1 MFTFIANIKLKFMP
15 NTGPE
20 TCVSFV
26 YELSCFDLLSDEEK
40 ELVNTS
46 SVLVNY
52 KKGEMI
58 CKQGSFASHIMYLEK
73 GLVKI
78 YLEGNPKDLILT
90 ITPQKNLMGLQ
101 ALYEGNNTFLYS
113 ISTYT
118 DSAVRLIDIQ
128 IFKQLLKQNPLF
140 AYRIINILNESTS
153 QSYGRFFSLTQK
165 QLHGR
170 LADILLCLSRKIF
183 KSESF
188 DLPLTRS
195 DLSDLTSMSTESV
208 IRILKDF
215 KDDKIIDMNN
225 KSITLLDLPRMDSI
239 SAKG

>member
-1 MFTFIANIKLKFMP
+1 MP
-15 NTGPE
+15 
-20 TCVSFV
+20 FV
-26 YELSCFDLLSDEEK
+26 YEQSCFDLLTDDEK
-40 ELVNTS
+40 QLIDS
-46 SVLVNY
+46 RSVLVNY
-52 KKGEMI
+52 KRGENI
-58 CKQGSFASHIMYLEK
+58 CKQGSFASHIMFLEK
-73 GLVKI
+73 GLVKV

-90 ITPQKNLMGLQ
+90 ITPEKNLMGLQ

-118 DSAVRLIDIQ
+118 DSVVRIIDIQ
-128 IFKQLLKQNPLF
+128 IFKQILKQNAQF
-140 AYRIINILNESTS
+140 AYRVINILNESTA

-170 LADILLCLSRKIF
+170 LADILLCLSRRIF
-183 KSESF
+183 KSGTF

-215 KDDKIIDMNN
+215 KDDGIIEINN
-225 KSITLLDLPRMDSI
+225 KSIGLIDTDRLDSI
-239 SAKG
+239 SARG

>member
-1 MFTFIANIKLKFMP
+1 MP
-15 NTGPE
+15 NTRPE

-26 YELSCFDLLSDEEK
+26 HELSCFDLLTADEK
-40 ELVNTS
+40 ELVETS
-46 SVLVNY
+46 SLLVNY

-58 CKQGSFASHIMYLEK
+58 CKHGSFASHIMYLDK
-73 GLVKI
+73 GLVKV

-101 ALYEGNNTFLYS
+101 SLYEGNNTFLYS

-140 AYRIINILNESTS
+140 AYRIINILNESMS

-188 DLPLTRS
+188 ELPLTRS

-208 IRILKDF
+208 IRIMKDF
-215 KDDKIIDMNN
+215 KDDGIIDINN
-225 KSITLLDLPRMDSI
+225 KSITLLDLPRLDSI

>member
-1 MFTFIANIKLKFMP
+1 MP
-15 NTGPE
+15 LSGLD
-20 TCVSFV
+20 TCVSYL
-26 YELSCFDLLSDEEK
+26 YELSCFDLLSPEEK
-40 ELVNTS
+40 ELVDTR
-46 SVLVNY
+46 SVQVIY

-101 ALYEGNNTFLYS
+101 SLYEGNETFLYS

-118 DSAVRLIDIQ
+118 DSSVRLIDIQ
-128 IFKQLLKQNPLF
+128 MFKQILKQNPLF
-140 AYRIINILNESTS
+140 SYRILNILNESTS

-183 KSESF
+183 KSETF

-215 KDDKIIDMNN
+215 KDDGIIEMHN
-225 KSITLLDLPRMDSI
+225 KSISLMDIPRLDSI

>member
-1 MFTFIANIKLKFMP
+1 MP
-15 NTGPE
+15 APDPKN
-20 TCVSFV
+20 CVSFV
-26 YELSCFDLLSDEEK
+26 YELSFFDLLSDEEK
-40 ELVNTS
+40 ELINFN

-58 CKQGSFASHIMYLEK
+58 CKQGSFASHVMYLEK

-90 ITPQKNLMGLQ
+90 ITPEKNLMGLQ
-101 ALYEGNNTFLYS
+101 ALFEGNNTFLYS

-118 DSAVRLIDIQ
+118 ESAVRLIDIQ
-128 IFKQLLKQNPLF
+128 VFKQLLKQNPLF
-140 AYRIINILNESTS
+140 AFRIINILNESTS
-153 QSYGRFFSLTQK
+153 QSYGRFLSLTQK
-165 QLHGR
+165 QLHSR
-170 LADILLCLSRKIF
+170 LADILLCLSHKIF
-183 KSESF
+183 NSVSF
-188 DLPLTRS
+188 ELPISRS

-215 KDDKIIDMNN
+215 KDDKIIDINN
-225 KSITLLDLPRMDSI
+225 KSITLLDLPRLNSI

>member
-1 MFTFIANIKLKFMP
+1 MSP
-15 NTGPE
+15 YSHE
-20 TCVSFV
+20 TCVPFV
-26 YELSCFDLLSDEEK
+26 YGDSCFDLLTADEQEMID
-40 ELVNTS
+40 S
-46 SVLVNY
+46 HSVLVNY

-58 CKQGSFASHIMYLEK
+58 CKQGSFASHMIYLEK

-90 ITPQKNLMGLQ
+90 ISPEKNLMGLQ
-101 ALYEGNNTFLYS
+101 ALFEGNNTFLYS

-118 DSAVRLIDIQ
+118 DASVRLIDIQ

-140 AYRIINILNESTS
+140 AFRIINILNESTS

-183 KSESF
+183 KTESF
-188 DLPLTRS
+188 DLPLSRS

-215 KDDKIIDMNN
+215 KDDQIIDMNN
-225 KSITLLDLPRMDSI
+225 KSITLLDMARLESI

>member
-1 MFTFIANIKLKFMP
+1 MP
-15 NTGPE
+15 NSGPD
-20 TCVSFV
+20 TCVSFI
-26 YELSCFDLLSDEEK
+26 YELSCFDLLTADEK
-40 ELVNTS
+40 ELINTS

-118 DSAVRLIDIQ
+118 DSAIRLIDIQ

-140 AYRIINILNESTS
+140 SYRIINILNESTS

-208 IRILKDF
+208 IRILKDL
-215 KDDKIIDMNN
+215 KDDKIIEMNN
-225 KSITLLDLPRMDSI
+225 KTITLLDIPRLDSI

>member
-1 MFTFIANIKLKFMP
+1 MSLA
-15 NTGPE
+15 GPE
-20 TCVSFV
+20 TCVSFI
-26 YELSCFDLLSDEEK
+26 YEISCFELLTPEEK
-40 ELVNTS
+40 ELVDS
-46 SVLVNY
+46 RSVLVNY
-52 KKGEMI
+52 KKGENI

-78 YLEGNPKDLILT
+78 FLEGNPKDLILSV
-90 ITPQKNLMGLQ
+90 TPHKNLMGLQ

-118 DSAVRLIDIQ
+118 ESVVRLIDIQ

-140 AYRIINILNESTS
+140 AFRIINILNESTS
-153 QSYGRFFSLTQK
+153 QSYGRFFSLTHN

-183 KSESF
+183 KAETF
-188 DLPLTRS
+188 DLPISRS

-208 IRILKDF
+208 IRIMKDF
-215 KDDKIIDMNN
+215 KDDGIIDINN
-225 KSITLLDLPRMDSI
+225 KTITLVDVPRLDRI

>member
-1 MFTFIANIKLKFMP
+1 MSIS
-15 NTGPE
+15 GHE

-26 YELSCFDLLSDEEK
+26 YELSCFDLLTEEEK
-40 ELVNTS
+40 ALVDS
-46 SVLVNY
+46 RSVLVNY
-52 KKGEMI
+52 KKGDI
-58 CKQGSFASHIMYLEK
+58 VCKQGSFASHIMYMEK

-78 YLEGNPKDLILT
+78 YLEGNPKDMILT
-90 ITPQKNLMGLQ
+90 ITPQKHLMGLQ
-101 ALYEGNNTFLYS
+101 SLYEGNDTFLYS

-128 IFKQLLKQNPLF
+128 LFKQLLKQNPKF
-140 AYRIINILNESTS
+140 AYRIINILNEGTS

-170 LADILLCLSRKIF
+170 LADILLCLSRRIF

-188 DLPLTRS
+188 DLPLSRS
-195 DLSDLTSMSTESV
+195 DLSDLTGMSTESV
-208 IRILKDF
+208 IRIMKDF
-215 KDDKIIDMNN
+215 KDDKLIEINN
-225 KSITLLDLPRMDSI
+225 KSITLLDIPRLDNI

>member
-1 MFTFIANIKLKFMP
+1 MP

-26 YELSCFDLLSDEEK
+26 YEVSCFELLTPEEK
-40 ELVNTS
+40 ELVDQR

-52 KKGEMI
+52 KKGENI
-58 CKQGSFASHIMYLEK
+58 CKQGSFASHIMYLDK
-73 GLVKI
+73 GLVKVF
-78 YLEGNPKDLILT
+78 LEGNPKDLILN

-118 DSAVRLIDIQ
+118 ESTVRLIDIQ

-140 AYRIINILNESTS
+140 AFRIINILNESTS
-153 QSYGRFFSLTQK
+153 QSYGRFFSLTHK

-183 KSESF
+183 KAETF
-188 DLPLTRS
+188 DLPISRS

-208 IRILKDF
+208 IRIMKDF
-215 KDDKIIDMNN
+215 KDDGIIDINN
-225 KSITLLDLPRMDSI
+225 KSITLLDIPRLDRI

>member
-1 MFTFIANIKLKFMP
+1 MP
-15 NTGPE
+15 LSGPD

-26 YELSCFDLLSDEEK
+26 YELSCFDLLTQEEK
-40 ELVNTS
+40 ELVDTR

-52 KKGEMI
+52 KKGEMV

-101 ALYEGNNTFLYS
+101 ALFEGNNTFLYS

-118 DSAVRLIDIQ
+118 DCAVRLIDIQ

-140 AYRIINILNESTS
+140 AYRIVNILNESTS
-153 QSYGRFFSLTQK
+153 QSYGRFFSLTHK

-183 KSESF
+183 KTSAF

-208 IRILKDF
+208 IRIMKDF
-215 KDDKIIDMNN
+215 KDDGIIDINN
-225 KSITLLDLPRMDSI
+225 KSISLLDIPRLDSI

>member
-1 MFTFIANIKLKFMP
+1 MP

-26 YELSCFDLLSDEEK
+26 YEVSCFELLTSEEK
-40 ELVNTS
+40 ELVDQR

-52 KKGEMI
+52 KKGENI
-58 CKQGSFASHIMYLEK
+58 CKQGSFASHIMYLDK
-73 GLVKI
+73 GLVKVF
-78 YLEGNPKDLILT
+78 LEGNPKDLILN

-118 DSAVRLIDIQ
+118 ESTVRLIDIQ

-140 AYRIINILNESTS
+140 AFRIINILNESTS
-153 QSYGRFFSLTQK
+153 QSYGRFFSLTHK

-183 KSESF
+183 KAETF
-188 DLPLTRS
+188 DLPISRS

-208 IRILKDF
+208 IRIMKDF
-215 KDDKIIDMNN
+215 KDDGIIDINN
-225 KSITLLDLPRMDSI
+225 KSITLLDIPRLDRI

>member
-1 MFTFIANIKLKFMP
+1 MP
-15 NTGPE
+15 VSGSD
-20 TCVSFV
+20 TCLPFV
-26 YELSCFDLLSDEEK
+26 YELSWLELLTSEQK
-40 ELVNTS
+40 ELVEFS
-46 SVLVNY
+46 SVIVNY

-90 ITPQKNLMGLQ
+90 ITPQENLMGLQ

-118 DSAVRLIDIQ
+118 DATVRLIDIQ
-128 IFKQLLKQNPLF
+128 TFKQLLKQNPLF
-140 AYRIINILNESTS
+140 AYRIISIVNESTS
-153 QSYGRFFSLTQK
+153 QSYSRFLSLTQK

-188 DLPLTRS
+188 DLPISRS

-208 IRILKDF
+208 IRIMKDF

-225 KSITLLDLPRMDSI
+225 KSISLLDLPRLENI

>member
-1 MFTFIANIKLKFMP
+1 MP
-15 NTGPE
+15 YSGPD

-26 YELSCFDLLSDEEK
+26 YELSCFDLLTPEERDLI
-40 ELVNTS
+40 ES
-46 SVLVNY
+46 RSVLVNY
-52 KKGEMI
+52 KKGENI
-58 CKQGSFASHIMYLEK
+58 CKQGAFASHIMYLEK

-118 DSAVRLIDIQ
+118 ESAVRMIDIQ
-128 IFKQLLKQNPLF
+128 IFKQLLKQNPHF

-188 DLPLTRS
+188 DLPLSRS

-208 IRILKDF
+208 IRIMKDF
-215 KDDKIIDMNN
+215 KDDGIIDINN
-225 KSITLLDLPRMDSI
+225 KAIILLDLPRLDSI

>member
-1 MFTFIANIKLKFMP
+1 MTVSGSDTCTPFIYDHSWF
-15 NTGPE
+15 
-20 TCVSFV
+20 
-26 YELSCFDLLSDEEK
+26 ELLTTEEK
-40 ELVNTS
+40 DLINS
-46 SVLVNY
+46 GSVIVNY
-52 KKGEMI
+52 KKGEI
-58 CKQGSFASHIMYLEK
+58 VCKQGSFASHIMYLEK

-90 ITPQKNLMGLQ
+90 ITPEGNLMGLQ
-101 ALYEGNNTFLYS
+101 ALFEGNNTFLYS
-113 ISTYT
+113 ISTYSDT
-118 DSAVRLIDIQ
+118 IVRLIDIRT
-128 IFKQLLKQNPLF
+128 FKQLLKQNPVF
-140 AYRIINILNESTS
+140 AYRVISIVNESTA
-153 QSYGRFFSLTQK
+153 QSYSRFFSLTHK

-188 DLPLTRS
+188 DLPISRS

-225 KSITLLDLPRMDSI
+225 KSITLLDLPRLENI